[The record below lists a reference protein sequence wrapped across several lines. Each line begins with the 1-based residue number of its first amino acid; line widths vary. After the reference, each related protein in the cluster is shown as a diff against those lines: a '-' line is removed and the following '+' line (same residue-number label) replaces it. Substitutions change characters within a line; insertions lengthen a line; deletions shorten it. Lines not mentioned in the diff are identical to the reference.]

1 MAKQRNALR
10 AGIFM
15 LVSLVLIVF
24 VIVAISGAAKFT
36 QAFKTYPVAFSLQD
50 DIGGLRAGDDVRIGG
65 LKVGSVRDIRID
77 QEKAAVLVFIDIPA
91 KYAIAKDAHIQVQH
105 GLTGAAGINIDNFG
119 TGGAL
124 AADEYLAGNPDSLTG
139 LTRQLS
145 GIGGDLHKT
154 LANFRVASDKLN
166 IDLDKFAQTADSFTS
181 TGFAATTTVQELHVR
196 VPELIARVE
205 TLADSGI
212 RLLDTWRD
220 FLGPSSGDFHQ
231 TVANLNHVTGDIRQ
245 RLPDVLD
252 RLHGILTKVDIAVG
266 RATTAL
272 TEIQGASGNLNVA
285 TGALRSIL
293 VDNRSKLNS
302 LIESLKATSDNLK
315 YASVEIRHSPWRLL
329 YQPKP
334 DEVANLNIYDSVRQF
349 AEGADSLDDAAS
361 ALRDA
366 LKDPNADPA
375 QVKRLMQHLDD
386 SCANFQG
393 VQQKLWK
400 EVRGS
405 KYIF

>member
-1 MAKQRNALR
+1 MVKQRNALR

-15 LVSLVLIVF
+15 LVSLALIVF

-36 QAFKTYPVAFSLQD
+36 QAFKTYTVAFSLQD
-50 DIGGLRAGDDVRIGG
+50 DIGGLRPGDDVRIGG

-77 QEKAAVLVFIDIPA
+77 QERSAVVVLIDIPA
-91 KYAIAKDAHIQVQH
+91 KYVIARNAAVQVQH
-105 GLTGAAGINIDNFG
+105 GLTGVAGINIRNLG
-119 TGGAL
+119 RGAML
-124 AADEYLAGNPDSLTG
+124 DSNDYLRGNPDEITDFTHQLAAMAPD
-139 LTRQLS
+139 LRQ
-145 GIGGDLHKT
+145 T
-154 LANFRVASDKLN
+154 LANVEIASGKLN
-166 IDLDKFAQTADSFTS
+166 TDLDKFAQTSDSFTA
-181 TGFAATTTVQELHVR
+181 TGLAATTTVQELHVR
-196 VPELIARVE
+196 VPELIARIE
-205 TLADSGI
+205 DLTDSGV
-212 RLLDTWRD
+212 RMLDAWRN
-220 FLGPSSGDFHQ
+220 FVGSSSGDFHQ

-252 RLHGILTKVDIAVG
+252 RLHGILTKIDVAVG
-266 RATTAL
+266 RASTAL
-272 TEIQGASGNLNVA
+272 TEIRSAAGNLDAA

-293 VDNRSKLNS
+293 VDNRSKLNGM
-302 LIESLKATSDNLK
+302 IESLKATSDNLK

-375 QVKRLMQHLDD
+375 EVKRLMQHLND
-386 SCANFQG
+386 SFAQFQG

-400 EVRGS
+400 DVRE
-405 KYIF
+405 

>member
-15 LVSLVLIVF
+15 LVSLVLILF

-50 DIGGLRAGDDVRIGG
+50 DIGGLRPGDDVRIGG

-77 QEKAAVLVFIDIPA
+77 QEKSAVIVFVDIPA
-91 KYAIAKDAHIQVQH
+91 KYAIAKDANIQVQH
-105 GLTGAAGINIDNFG
+105 GLTGAAGININNLG
-119 TGGAL
+119 SAGSL
-124 AADEYLAGNPDSLTG
+124 AANDYLHGNPDSLTG

-145 GIGGDLHKT
+145 GIGGDLHQT

-166 IDLDKFAQTADSFTS
+166 IDLDKFAQTSDSFTA

-196 VPELIARVE
+196 IPELIARVE
-205 TLADSGI
+205 SLTDSGI

-272 TEIQGASGNLNVA
+272 TEIQGAAGNLNVA

-349 AEGADSLDDAAS
+349 ADGADSLDDAAS
-361 ALRDA
+361 ALRDE

-386 SCANFQG
+386 SFANFQG

-400 EVRGS
+400 EVRE
-405 KYIF
+405 

>member
-1 MAKQRNALR
+1 MAKPRNALR

-15 LVSLVLIVF
+15 LISLALIIF

-36 QAFKTYPVAFSLQD
+36 RSKTYPVAFSLQD
-50 DIGGLRAGDDVRIGG
+50 DIGGLRAGDEVRIGG

-77 QEKAAVLVFIDIPA
+77 QERSAVIVFIDVPA
-91 KYAIAKDAHIQVQH
+91 SYNIAKDANIQVQH
-105 GLTGAAGINIDNFG
+105 GLTGAAGININNLG
-119 TGGAL
+119 SGGAL
-124 AADEYLAGNPDSLTG
+124 AANDFLRGNPDAITG
-139 LTRQLS
+139 LMHQLS
-145 GIGGDLHKT
+145 GMGADLHQT
-154 LANFRVASDKLN
+154 LANFKIASGKLN
-166 IDLDKFAQTADSFTS
+166 TDLDKFAQTSDSFTA

-196 VPELIARVE
+196 IPELIARVE
-205 TLADSGI
+205 NLTDSAM
-212 RLLDTWRD
+212 RLLVTWRD

-245 RLPDVLD
+245 RLPEVLD
-252 RLHGILTKVDIAVG
+252 RLHGILAKVDIAVG

-272 TEIQGASGNLNVA
+272 TEIQAASGNLDAA

-302 LIESLKATSDNLK
+302 VIESLKTTSDNLK

-334 DEVANLNIYDSVRQF
+334 DEIANLNIYDSVRQF

-375 QVKRLMQHLDD
+375 QVKRLMEHLDD
-386 SCANFQG
+386 SFAKFQG

-400 EVRGS
+400 EV
-405 KYIF
+405 KE

>member
-36 QAFKTYPVAFSLQD
+36 QAFKTYPVAFALQD

-65 LKVGSVRDIRID
+65 LKIGSVRDIRIE
-77 QEKAAVLVFIDIPA
+77 QEKSAIIVFIDIPA
-91 KYAIAKDAHIQVQH
+91 KYKIAKDANVQVQH
-105 GLTGAAGINIDNFG
+105 GLTGSAGVNINDLG
-119 TGGAL
+119 SGGAL
-124 AADEYLAGNPDSLTG
+124 AANEYLVGNPDSLTG
-139 LTRQLS
+139 LTRQLT

-166 IDLDKFAQTADSFTS
+166 IDLDKFAQTSDSFTA
-181 TGFAATTTVQELHVR
+181 TGFAATSTVQELHVR

-266 RATTAL
+266 RATSAL

-285 TGALRSIL
+285 TGTLRSIL
-293 VDNRSKLNS
+293 VDNKSKLNS

-386 SCANFQG
+386 SFANFQG

-400 EVRGS
+400 EVRE
-405 KYIF
+405 

>member
-36 QAFKTYPVAFSLQD
+36 QSFKTYPVAFSLQD

-65 LKVGSVRDIRID
+65 LKVGSVRDITID
-77 QEKAAVLVFIDIPA
+77 QEKSAVIVIVDIPA
-91 KYAIAKDAHIQVQH
+91 KYAIAKDANVQVQH
-105 GLTGAAGINIDNFG
+105 GLTGAAGININDLG

-124 AADEYLAGNPDSLTG
+124 AANEYLRGNPDSLTG
-139 LTRQLS
+139 LARQLS

-166 IDLDKFAQTADSFTS
+166 VDLDKFAQTSDSFTA
-181 TGFAATTTVQELHVR
+181 TGFAATNTVQELHVR
-196 VPELIARVE
+196 IPELLTRVDN
-205 TLADSGI
+205 LADSGI
-212 RLLDTWRD
+212 RLLDTWRN

-266 RATTAL
+266 RATSAL

-285 TGALRSIL
+285 TGTLRSIL
-293 VDNRSKLNS
+293 VDNKSKLNS

-361 ALRDA
+361 ALRDQ
-366 LKDPNADPA
+366 LKDPNADPV

-386 SCANFQG
+386 SFANFQN

-400 EVRGS
+400 EVRE
-405 KYIF
+405 

>member
-36 QAFKTYPVAFSLQD
+36 QAFKTYPVAFALQD

-77 QEKAAVLVFIDIPA
+77 QDKSAVIVFIDIPA
-91 KYAIAKDAHIQVQH
+91 KYAIAKDAHVQVQH
-105 GLTGAAGINIDNFG
+105 GLTGAAGINIDDLG
-119 TGGAL
+119 SGAL
-124 AADEYLAGNPDSLTG
+124 AANDYLRGNPDSLTG
-139 LTRQLS
+139 LTRQLT
-145 GIGGDLHKT
+145 GIGGDLHQT

-166 IDLDKFAQTADSFTS
+166 IDLDKFAQTSDSFTA

-366 LKDPNADPA
+366 LKDPNADPV

-386 SCANFQG
+386 SFTNFQG

-400 EVRGS
+400 EVRE
-405 KYIF
+405 

>member
-15 LVSLVLIVF
+15 LVSLVLILF

-50 DIGGLRAGDDVRIGG
+50 DIGGLRPGDDVRIGG

-77 QEKAAVLVFIDIPA
+77 QEKSAVIVFVDIPA
-91 KYAIAKDAHIQVQH
+91 KYAIAKDANIQVQH
-105 GLTGAAGINIDNFG
+105 GLTGAAGININNLG
-119 TGGAL
+119 SAGSL
-124 AADEYLAGNPDSLTG
+124 AANDYLHGNPDSLTG

-145 GIGGDLHKT
+145 GIGGDLHQT

-166 IDLDKFAQTADSFTS
+166 IDLDKFAQTSDSFTA

-196 VPELIARVE
+196 IPELIARVE
-205 TLADSGI
+205 SLTDSGI

-272 TEIQGASGNLNVA
+272 TEIQGAAGNLNVA

-361 ALRDA
+361 ALRDE

-386 SCANFQG
+386 SFANFQG

-400 EVRGS
+400 EVRE
-405 KYIF
+405 

>member
-15 LVSLVLIVF
+15 LASLVLIVF

-50 DIGGLRAGDDVRIGG
+50 DIGGLRPGDDVRIGG

-77 QEKAAVLVFIDIPA
+77 QDRSAVIVFVDIPA
-91 KYAIAKDAHIQVQH
+91 KYKIEKDANIQVQH
-105 GLTGAAGINIDNFG
+105 GLTGAAGININNLG
-119 TGGAL
+119 TAGEL
-124 AADEYLAGNPDSLTG
+124 ASNDFLRGNPDALTG
-139 LTRQLS
+139 LTHQLS
-145 GIGGDLHKT
+145 GIGGDLHQT
-154 LANFRVASDKLN
+154 LANFKVASVKLN
-166 IDLDKFAQTADSFTS
+166 IDLDKFAQTSDSFTS

-205 TLADSGI
+205 NVTDSAE
-212 RLLDTWRD
+212 RLLVTWRD

-245 RLPDVLD
+245 RLPEVLD
-252 RLHGILTKVDIAVG
+252 RLHGILAKVDIAVG

-272 TEIQGASGNLNVA
+272 TEIQAASGNLDAA

-375 QVKRLMQHLDD
+375 QVKRLMEHLNN
-386 SCANFQG
+386 SFAQFQE
-393 VQQKLWK
+393 VQQKMWK
-400 EVRGS
+400 EVRE
-405 KYIF
+405 

>member
-1 MAKQRNALR
+1 
-10 AGIFM
+10 
-15 LVSLVLIVF
+15 
-24 VIVAISGAAKFT
+24 
-36 QAFKTYPVAFSLQD
+36 
-50 DIGGLRAGDDVRIGG
+50 
-65 LKVGSVRDIRID
+65 
-77 QEKAAVLVFIDIPA
+77 
-91 KYAIAKDAHIQVQH
+91 
-105 GLTGAAGINIDNFG
+105 
-119 TGGAL
+119 
-124 AADEYLAGNPDSLTG
+124 
-139 LTRQLS
+139 
-145 GIGGDLHKT
+145 
-154 LANFRVASDKLN
+154 
-166 IDLDKFAQTADSFTS
+166 
-181 TGFAATTTVQELHVR
+181 
-196 VPELIARVE
+196 
-205 TLADSGI
+205 LADSGI

-302 LIESLKATSDNLK
+302 VIESLKATSDNLK

-334 DEVANLNIYDSVRQF
+334 DEMANLNIYDSVRQF

-386 SCANFQG
+386 SFANFQG

-400 EVRGS
+400 EVRE
-405 KYIF
+405 

>member
-15 LVSLVLIVF
+15 LVSLVLIIF

-77 QEKAAVLVFIDIPA
+77 QEKSAIIVFIDIPA
-91 KYAIAKDAHIQVQH
+91 KYAIAKDANVQVQH
-105 GLTGAAGINIDNFG
+105 GLTGAAGININNFG
-119 TGGAL
+119 SAGAL
-124 AADEYLAGNPDSLTG
+124 AANEYLQGNPDSLTG
-139 LTRQLS
+139 LTRQLT
-145 GIGGDLHKT
+145 GIGGDLHQT

-166 IDLDKFAQTADSFTS
+166 IDLDKFAQTSDSFTA
-181 TGFAATTTVQELHVR
+181 TGFAATNTVQELHVR
-196 VPELIARVE
+196 IPELIARVE

-302 LIESLKATSDNLK
+302 VIESLKATSDNLK

-334 DEVANLNIYDSVRQF
+334 DEMANLNIYDSVRQF

-375 QVKRLMQHLDD
+375 QVKRLMQHLDE
-386 SCANFQG
+386 SFANFQG

-400 EVRGS
+400 EVRE
-405 KYIF
+405 